1 LGANLAVGN
10 DNAQGAVQVAVQAVD
25 HNFFPT
31 LGVAPVVGRNFTAD
45 EDRATGPKAIILS
58 YGLWQK
64 MFGGDRDVVDRVVH
78 LNGESLVIAGVMP
91 ESMAFGSDDPR
102 SLSAVADVWQP
113 LKLDE
118 KNPGYPGKNYNMI
131 ARLRDG
137 VAQAQEEVAT
147 LDKPLYQ
154 RVPYLKAWLTVSKEL
169 PVFIV
174 WPLRQVM
181 VSNVRSS
188 IVTLTAAVV
197 AVLLVACLNLAGLNA
212 ARASR
217 RQKEIALRSA
227 LGASRGAVVR
237 LLLAESFLLAMCG
250 SELGIAT
257 SAPMLRMLLA
267 STPVPILLNEAVK
280 QNHPAPNVDHLFASY

>member
-102 SLSAVADVWQP
+102 SLSPVADVWQP

-197 AVLLVACLNLAGLNA
+197 AVLLVAPESRGVECGAGEPEAERDCA
-212 ARASR
+212 AQCAGSVAGCGGAAAAGG
-217 RQKEIALRSA
+217 EFSA
-227 LGASRGAVVR
+227 GYVRLGAGHCDVSAHVAHAVG
-237 LLLAESFLLAMCG
+237 EHSG
-250 SELGIAT
+250 SD
-257 SAPMLRMLLA
+257 S
-267 STPVPILLNEAVK
+267 S
-280 QNHPAPNVDHLFASY
+280 